1 MLLLLNFDAILIQ
14 SKSLN
19 SLGKMA
25 NSSRLFSSFRIRAIP
40 YVSFWNGNCKQRDI
54 LMIESMNSLSRQVS
68 IRSEGTSTKYF
79 HRDWHCKP
87 FFFFFFKGGSIL
99 VKSVISTLRSFC
111 SHHYYEYQASGC
123 TDTPILRTQCSEW
136 SGGCLV
142 LIELYWD
149 VLPTRALFVS
159 AVPLIMTIGISESTH
174 QILLW

>member
-68 IRSEGTSTKYF
+68 IRSEGTSTKYWSL
-79 HRDWHCKP
+79 RLREAGWLA
-87 FFFFFFKGGSIL
+87 GGHLATEQELEPSSGCVL
-99 VKSVISTLRSFC
+99 FPDVTSMPRMAESFC
-111 SHHYYEYQASGC
+111 PDSAKCNKSFPCNTQQSPWTSTPPTSSLAGGHARSRKRRGRCWPQAQ
-123 TDTPILRTQCSEW
+123 D
-136 SGGCLV
+136 
-142 LIELYWD
+142 
-149 VLPTRALFVS
+149 
-159 AVPLIMTIGISESTH
+159 
-174 QILLW
+174 